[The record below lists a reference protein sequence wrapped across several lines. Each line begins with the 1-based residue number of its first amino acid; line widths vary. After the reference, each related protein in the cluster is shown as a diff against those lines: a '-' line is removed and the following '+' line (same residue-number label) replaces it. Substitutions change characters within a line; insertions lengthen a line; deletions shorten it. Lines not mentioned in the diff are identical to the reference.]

1 MTRTAPLSTAG
12 FVHASALVIGE
23 AGVLIRGP
31 SGAGKSSLVLALI
44 EAAQKR
50 QLFACLVAD
59 DRVEL
64 HVAGDRL
71 LACPHPAIAGLIEE
85 RGTGILAQPHEA
97 CARISCVID
106 LVAPGDGGTL
116 ARMPEMEDLTTQ
128 IGEISLRRI
137 ALPAEMPSETAARR
151 ILTVFTSG

>member
-1 MTRTAPLSTAG
+1 MTVDPQISRQRA
-12 FVHASALVIGE
+12 VHASALVIGE
-23 AGVLIRGP
+23 AGVLIRGA
-31 SGAGKSSLVLALI
+31 SGSGKSSLVMAILD
-44 EAAQKR
+44 AAR
-50 QLFACLVAD
+50 RSNLFARLVAD

-85 RGTGILAQPHEA
+85 RGTGILPRPHEA
-97 CARISCVID
+97 CARISCVVD
-106 LVAPGDGGTL
+106 LVPAGAPSRD
-116 ARMPEMEDLTTQ
+116 RMPGLADLTTD

-151 ILTVFTSG
+151 ILAVFGNG